1 MKFKSICMRYLEYM
15 TRISNKQNVNSTIVK
30 KRHVTHH
37 AYRIHNHHILH
48 LVHYLSLSTIHAPWH
63 EKTGI
68 NGIVWNMPW
77 CYASWQSWKNH
88 LILVLHFTFICWY
101 APCLIQEFTVFFH
114 AYFNKVV
121 TWSDRMEFVNAWY
134 ILVIVSDALTIAGS
148 AFKIGIQAKVC
159 LALWF
164 SHGIMKILIEK
175 SHLKDFMFSLA
186 VPDKLR
192 CLQHPS
198 GYSHAAR
205 LGRSHS
211 LPWLLQEIQCE
222 SLAAAFS
229 SASASM
235 YGK

>member
-1 MKFKSICMRYLEYM
+1 MHHDMR
-15 TRISNKQNVNSTIVK
+15 KQGLMVLYEIFLSVM
-30 KRHVTHH
+30 
-37 AYRIHNHHILH
+37 LH
-48 LVHYLSLSTIHAPWH
+48 DRV
-63 EKTGI
+63 E
-68 NGIVWNMPW
+68 
-77 CYASWQSWKNH
+77 KNH
-88 LILVLHFTFICWY
+88 LISVLNTFICWY

-121 TWSDRMEFVNAWY
+121 TWSDRMEFVSAWY
-134 ILVIVSDALTIAGS
+134 ILIIVSDTLTIAGS

-164 SHGIMKILIEK
+164 SHGIMKILIGK
-175 SHLKDFMFSLA
+175 SHLKDFTFSLA

-198 GYSHAAR
+198 GNSHAAR

-211 LPWLLQEIQCE
+211 LPRLLQEVQCE

-235 YGK
+235 YCK